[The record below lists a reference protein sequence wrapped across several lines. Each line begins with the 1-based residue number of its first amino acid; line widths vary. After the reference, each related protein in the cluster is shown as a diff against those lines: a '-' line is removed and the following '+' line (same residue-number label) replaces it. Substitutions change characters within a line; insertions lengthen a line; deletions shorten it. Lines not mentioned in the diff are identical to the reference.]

1 MNRLELSARC
11 KVREGQVDGFKDLAV
26 ELIRQTREKD
36 TGTLRFDWFL
46 SRDQTECEIREEY
59 LDAQSFMEHKA
70 NTAQVTQ
77 ELFSQFADDH
87 RVSIFGDP
95 PAMLVERVEQSPMGR
110 TVKWFRFLR
119 GLEVEP
125 TSYWDRTSSPG
136 VKPGLELGAHMT
148 VRPSEADGFVKQAA
162 ELLRLTREK
171 DTRTLRYDWFISRDG
186 TECEVREAYVDGQGL
201 VEHNANVSQARDA
214 LFRRYAD
221 NHFMTAYGE
230 LTQQLL
236 DLLEATHMEEHFN
249 WYFLLGGLDQPV
261 KMTQSKEFQRATS
274 G

>member
-1 MNRLELSARC
+1 MPPVLFVHGLFHGGWCYEEHFVPWFRSRGYDARAVTLRCHFLVLHGDAARLGEGGGAHRCLRPRRGAGDSRLKVEACRAELTTTAGAVWYHSRDKEADMNRLELSARC
-11 KVREGQVDGFKDLAV
+11 KVREGRLDGFKGLAA
-26 ELIRQTREKD
+26 EFIRQTRDKD

-110 TVKWFRFLR
+110 TVQWFRFLR
-119 GLEVEP
+119 GLEGDP

-171 DTRTLRYDWFISRDG
+171 DT
-186 TECEVREAYVDGQGL
+186 
-201 VEHNANVSQARDA
+201 
-214 LFRRYAD
+214 
-221 NHFMTAYGE
+221 
-230 LTQQLL
+230 
-236 DLLEATHMEEHFN
+236 
-249 WYFLLGGLDQPV
+249 
-261 KMTQSKEFQRATS
+261 
-274 G
+274 